1 MGGRDVCLSGR
12 LPASRECHVDAS
24 LHFSFTLQQALRDA
38 KVKNKIKIKKKKEK
52 KKEIIQKHA
61 NTNKC
66 LMKSSILPAGS

>member
-38 KVKNKIKIKKKKEK
+38 KVKNKIKIKKKRKEK
-52 KKEIIQKHA
+52 RNNAKTRKHKQMFNEI
-61 NTNKC
+61 
-66 LMKSSILPAGS
+66 

>member
-38 KVKNKIKIKKKKEK
+38 KVKNKIKNAKTRKHKQMFN
-52 KKEIIQKHA
+52 EI
-61 NTNKC
+61 
-66 LMKSSILPAGS
+66 